1 MRSGVRA
8 FGSGARA
15 WLLAVGGFTL
25 SGFSLL
31 ELLEL
36 LYTQGLACPRRV
48 RLLELVG
55 NVSLRLVQFGR
66 TSCTLSPEAHPTR
79 AWKPLCLCASAYVY
93 V

>member
-31 ELLEL
+31 ELLDSSIRRGLHARVAFDSLSL
-36 LYTQGLACPRRV
+36 LG
-48 RLLELVG
+48 
-55 NVSLRLVQFGR
+55 
-66 TSCTLSPEAHPTR
+66 TSR
-79 AWKPLCLCASAYVY
+79 
-93 V
+93 